1 MKRRFGLKCPLFLCT
16 CGTKLGGFY
25 FVTPLLCSL
34 VSFPDFFR
42 YPAATT
48 SAVSFRLAS
57 FPDFYRYPAATT
69 LLLGPL
75 PAVDPFCSKSAAAT
89 GRMRRLAL
97 APVWVGLIA
106 AFGFGNLYSAS
117 SRRRTA
123 RPHSHFC
130 QQSSVL
136 SSSILTF
143 VNSLTF

>member
-1 MKRRFGLKCPLFLCT
+1 MFFGGVDKSLFLCT
-16 CGTKLGGFY
+16 CGTKLGGVY

-34 VSFPDFFR
+34 ASFPDFFRYPVATTSAVDSFRLASFPGFFR

-48 SAVSFRLAS
+48 SAVN
-57 FPDFYRYPAATT
+57 
-69 LLLGPL
+69 
-75 PAVDPFCSKSAAAT
+75 PFCSQSAAAT
-89 GRMRRLAL
+89 RRMRRLAL

-143 VNSLTF
+143 VNSQVF